1 MIAGGTMSSTF
12 TPPTVKRVA
21 IAGLVALVFGV
32 GVWQVLKST
41 VDYLLY
47 WDATAAAESW
57 AKYVA
62 ENVADLEDIADG
74 KPPSGES
81 MAFFIRTQQIRHVF
95 GFEILNLYGNVQLTS
110 DGSKISTVR
119 GAVHS
124 DTARRAAELGQP
136 VISVKEGTPPVRP
149 KIYSEAYLPV
159 IINGRPR
166 AVVAA
171 YVDLTEQRD
180 HFRRTFSF
188 AALALCL
195 LISGAVG
202 IPTIAWYRRTKE
214 KQQADRRIRFLAHH
228 DALTGLSNRAQLIE
242 KLENALAILPL
253 RGGCLAVHFIDLDH
267 FKEVNDTLGHDG
279 GDFLLKT
286 VAERLRAVTRADDIV
301 ARLGGD
307 EFVVVQTDVDGKG
320 QVEDFARRLTSAVTA
335 PMKLK
340 EQEIVAT
347 VSVGVALAPADGTNP
362 ERLLKSAD
370 LALYKSKADGRNC
383 TCFFESKM
391 DAALQARIAL
401 EKILRDAVH
410 NERFILHYQPLFEI
424 SGQRLIGFEA
434 LIRLPAEDGTLI
446 PPMTFI
452 PIAEDLRLIGKIG
465 AWVLREA
472 CKAAANWP
480 EPLTVAVNLSPAQ
493 FEAGSISNVVASALR
508 ETGLAPSRLEL
519 EITETLLLG
528 HSDAVMTELQSL
540 KAMGIAIV
548 MDDFG
553 TGYSSL
559 SYLWRFPFDKIKIDR
574 SFMQGFDASG
584 RDAETVV
591 KTIIALGRE
600 LNMRVTVEGVE
611 TAKQAAF
618 LDGAD
623 ADQVQGFF
631 FGRPVSAS
639 EVGTIILKDFEKLL
653 PADSSAKTHEARPAV
668 VKSLV
673 RQ

>member
-1 MIAGGTMSSTF
+1 MSSTF

-340 EQEIVAT
+340 EQEIAAT

-653 PADSSAKTHEARPAV
+653 PAELSAKTHDARPAV

>member
-1 MIAGGTMSSTF
+1 MIAGGTMSSSF

-21 IAGLVALVFGV
+21 IVSLVVLVFGL

-41 VDYLLY
+41 VDRLLY

-62 ENVADLEDIADG
+62 ENVTDLEDIADG
-74 KPPSGES
+74 QPPSAES
-81 MAFFIRTQQIRHVF
+81 MAFLIRTQQIRHVF
-95 GFEILNLYGNVQLTS
+95 GFEILNLFGNVQLTS
-110 DGSKISTVR
+110 DGSKISSVR
-119 GAVHS
+119 GTVHS
-124 DTARRAAELGQP
+124 DTAARSAELGRP

-159 IINGRPR
+159 VIDGHPR

-180 HFRRTFSF
+180 HFRQAFSF
-188 AALALCL
+188 AALSLCL

-202 IPTIAWYRRTKE
+202 IPSIAWYRRTKE

-228 DALTGLSNRAQLIE
+228 DALTGLANRAQLIE
-242 KLENALAILPL
+242 KLENALAVLPL

-307 EFVVVQTDVDGKG
+307 EFVVVQTDIDRKG

-383 TCFFESKM
+383 TCFFDSKM
-391 DAALQARIAL
+391 DTALQARIGL
-401 EKILRDAVH
+401 EKTLRDAVH

-452 PIAEDLRLIGKIG
+452 PVAEDLRLIGKIG

-528 HSDAVMTELQSL
+528 HSEAVMTELQSL

-574 SFMQGFDASG
+574 SFMLGFDASG

-618 LDGAD
+618 LDGAE

-639 EVGTIILKDFEKLL
+639 EVGTIILKDFQKLL
-653 PADSSAKTHEARPAV
+653 PAESSVKTSET
-668 VKSLV
+668 VKSMV
-673 RQ
+673 QQ